1 MTRRN
6 WGPCCLYSSFPG
18 RLLLDRGLGSLVLR
32 KFEITKKKYISLPRK
47 LNGAGPDRD
56 RSRDRSKAQTK
67 GKANKG
73 QGRREGKGRKGGRK
87 ERKEG
92 VKERASGAKRSGSVT
107 RMDGW
112 IDGQRR
118 EQQIERGGKGREQ
131 AKSEE
136 GS

>member
-1 MTRRN
+1 MKKN
-6 WGPCCLYSSFPG
+6 SNGPPEPLES
-18 RLLLDRGLGSLVLR
+18 
-32 KFEITKKKYISLPRK
+32 
-47 LNGAGPDRD
+47 
-56 RSRDRSKAQTK
+56 
-67 GKANKG
+67 ANKG
-73 QGRREGKGRKGGRK
+73 QGRREGKGRKEGRK

-92 VKERASGAKRSGSVT
+92 GKERACGAQRSGPAA

-118 EQQIERGGKGREQ
+118 EQEIERGGKGREQ